1 METEK
6 TQADST
12 YLGHSQHKPS
22 EEKNVKKKNG
32 RDGGDGPL
40 ERASKQSV
48 V

>member
-6 TQADST
+6 MQADST

-22 EEKNVKKKNG
+22 EGKNVKNKNG

-40 ERASKQSV
+40 ERTSKQSV
-48 V
+48 M